1 MKFAVG
7 TIANLQ
13 LWRAL
18 AQSAEP
24 DSFVFPSENPK
35 KPVSRRNI
43 WARSILP
50 RLQKV
55 NLDWATFQCLRK
67 TNATLS
73 RKAGVDAKVS
83 ADPRGHGL
91 GVSMEVYTAS
101 DRQQKREAV
110 QKLESA
116 VALKR
121 KPKLP
126 ENT

>member
-1 MKFAVG
+1 MSDG
-7 TIANLQ
+7 TLSDLQ
-13 LWRAL
+13 LWRDL
-18 AQSAEP
+18 ATSVDP

-35 KPVSRRNI
+35 KPVSRGNI
-43 WARSILP
+43 WARRILP
-50 RLQKV
+50 RLEMVK
-55 NLDWATFQCLRK
+55 LEWATFQCLRK

-83 ADPRGHGL
+83 ADQRGHGL
-91 GVSMEVYTAS
+91 GVSMEVYTSS

-110 QKLESA
+110 NKLESA

-126 ENT
+126 ENA